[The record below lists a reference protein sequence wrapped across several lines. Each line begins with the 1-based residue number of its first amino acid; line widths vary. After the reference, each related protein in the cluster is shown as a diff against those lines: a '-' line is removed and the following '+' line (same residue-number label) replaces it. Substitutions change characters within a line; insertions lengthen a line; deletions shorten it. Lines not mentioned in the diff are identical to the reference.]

1 VTSGVPAADS
11 QWGHSLAVSP
21 MGQVVASAEIDE
33 TIVHVRY
40 TGQTSSGRRLVSRLS
55 YPRRLEGLQSDK
67 SHGVGPFA
75 RRVPDGTSGSLR
87 GD

>member
-33 TIVHVRY
+33 TIVHVALGRY
-40 TGQTSSGRRLVSRLS
+40 CTAT
-55 YPRRLEGLQSDK
+55 P
-67 SHGVGPFA
+67 
-75 RRVPDGTSGSLR
+75 
-87 GD
+87 